1 MDAHDKLQQIHE
13 LLIDQV
19 LEDLEAGDPCART
32 MAVALLKHNNIQVV
46 VQQNSI
52 MEKLADKLNF
62 SAMNEKVVQLP
73 VRKNPA

>member
-1 MDAHDKLQQIHE
+1 MTHTAMNE
-13 LLIDQV
+13 V
-19 LEDLEAGDPCART
+19 LEDLKAGDPCART

-52 MEKLADKLNF
+52 MERLADKLNF
-62 SAMNEKVVQLP
+62 SAMDEKVVQLP